1 MLIIKG
7 EKTYMKK
14 SVQIA
19 IVVFI
24 GVVIVLFL
32 GVTLLSNRNYIDK
45 DIFADISYM
54 YSYENLKEEKGT
66 QLKEMQMNM
75 DGKTVWVVSLD
86 GMHIVYSYLEDS
98 DKPGAFMWA
107 QIDSEA
113 YTFGEQS
120 VVVGM
125 TRKDIEKIMRGA
137 KRPQPSISACNVL
150 ISQENVQQKTSE
162 DYYDDNYSYGMGFV
176 YDEKDCVE
184 YILLYKGL

>member
-1 MLIIKG
+1 MVTGK
-7 EKTYMKK
+7 EEFTMKRSTK
-14 SVQIA
+14 ITIA
-19 IVVFI
+19 VFI
-24 GVVIVLFL
+24 GVVIMLIL
-32 GVTLLSNRNYIDK
+32 GVTLLSNRNYIK
-45 DIFADISYM
+45 SDIFADISYM
-54 YSYENLKEEKGT
+54 YSYENLKAEKGT
-66 QLKEMQMNM
+66 QLKQMQMNL
-75 DGKTVWVVSLD
+75 DDKTVWAVSLD
-86 GMHIVYSYLEDS
+86 GMCVVYSCLEDS

-150 ISQENVQQKTSE
+150 ISQEDVQQKTSE

>member
-1 MLIIKG
+1 
-7 EKTYMKK
+7 MKK
-14 SVQIA
+14 STKITIA
-19 IVVFI
+19 VFI
-24 GVVIVLFL
+24 GVVIMLIL
-32 GVTLLSNRNYIDK
+32 GVALLSNRNYINRA
-45 DIFADISYM
+45 IFADVSYM

-86 GMHIVYSYLEDS
+86 GIHIVYSYLEDS

-113 YTFGEQS
+113 YTFGKQS

-137 KRPQPSISACNVL
+137 KRPQPSISECNVL
-150 ISQENVQQKTSE
+150 ISQEDVQQKTSE
-162 DYYDDNYSYGMGFV
+162 DYYDDNYRYGMGFV

>member
-107 QIDSEA
+107 QFNSEA
-113 YTFGEQS
+113 YTFGTQS